1 MLNIVKQGGVS
12 MSSRKDR
19 DRIASAAFRRK
30 DYQEKTIGEGNVK
43 RALGLPDR
51 SPSKQPDVLIPTK
64 RIDGNRVWT
73 FD

>member
-1 MLNIVKQGGVS
+1 MA
-12 MSSRKDR
+12 SRKDK

-30 DYQEKTIGEGNVK
+30 DYQEKILGQGNAE

-51 SPSKQPDVLIPTK
+51 SPSREKDSPIPFK
-64 RIDGNRVWT
+64 RVGGNRVWT